1 MPQFSHIWLK
11 RLGSLLFAAILVSNL
26 VSMSHWTEDR
36 GVNDD
41 VCYLRQA
48 HLFQRFGLG
57 GFDTSLARDDDGYVA
72 TKLRNLPGYADATL
86 PPCHTH
92 IPASNKYVIQYP
104 PGTGLVLALFPAG
117 HQVVSL
123 FAVSTIIIFLFAN
136 AALWMARSQTV
147 RVSAIIFGCAAI
159 YMMINPTKASYS
171 MAPTMVVCAT
181 AGWLTALLAVDSGRQ
196 RIWLAAILG
205 LLIGISVNFRLANL
219 FLASGYGVY
228 FLTAFF
234 TRPGKE
240 TIVHGLSFALMFVA
254 GLSPTLVSNAINA
267 GSALATTYSSGD
279 AVAPSI
285 DLAVVQ
291 SYVLDLQFLL
301 LLIATIATVVL
312 WRHGRRDI
320 GLFVGS
326 NLVANIIFFATH
338 PVFTP
343 YYTIPISALSLW
355 TLLFGTVIA
364 PQKPPQ
370 SLVPAR

>member
-1 MPQFSHIWLK
+1 M
-11 RLGSLLFAAILVSNL
+11 LGSVLFAVILVSNL

-57 GFDTSLARDDDGYVA
+57 GFDTQLARDDDGYVA

-92 IPASNKYVIQYP
+92 IAASNKYVIQYP

-117 HQVVSL
+117 HQVVPL
-123 FAVSTIIIFLFAN
+123 YALSTIIIFLFAN
-136 AALWMARSQTV
+136 AALWMARSQTAL
-147 RVSAIIFGCAAI
+147 VSAIVFGCAAI

-181 AGWLTALLAVDSGRQ
+181 AGWLTALLLVGGGRH
-196 RIWLAAILG
+196 RISLAAIVG
-205 LLIGISVNFRLANL
+205 LLIGISVNFRLPNL
-219 FLASGYGVY
+219 FLASGYGAY
-228 FLTAFF
+228 FLAAFF
-234 TRPGKE
+234 ARPGKE
-240 TIVHGLSFALMFVA
+240 TILHGLAFALMFAA

-301 LLIATIATVVL
+301 LLIATIATAL
-312 WRHGRRDI
+312 IWRHGRRDI
-320 GLFVGS
+320 GVLVGA
-326 NLVANIIFFATH
+326 NLLANIVFFATH

-364 PQKPPQ
+364 SGKRPPTDA
-370 SLVPAR
+370 PAPRS